1 MDYQPRSE
9 KVQNQI
15 AHFSELITGMERYL
29 RTRGFPEGFTKSQM
43 RETTPQYMEMELML
57 RMWIRDEIILAGNK
71 GLKDKDLRKLLNERT
86 QSMFDKE
93 FSDLPA
99 RMRGEGELSHLLI
112 AADDLLAPEPTW
124 YIRPRP
130 RTNGIPRA

>member
-1 MDYQPRSE
+1 MSYKPRSE
-9 KVQNQI
+9 KIRDQV
-15 AHFSELITGMERYL
+15 AHFAELITGMERYL

-57 RMWIRDEIILAGNK
+57 RMWVRDEVTLAGKK
-71 GLKDKDLRKLLNERT
+71 GLKDRDLRNLLNERT

-99 RMRGEGELSHLLI
+99 RMRGEGELTHLLI
-112 AADDLLAPEPTW
+112 AEDDLLAPEPTW
-124 YIRPRP
+124 YLRPRP
-130 RTNGIPRA
+130 QTNGISRA